1 MRNYNVYLTFYSLAG
16 NHYTRSANLCTCSF
30 QKQFMYAKARPQMSR
45 NEDASSQGSAL
56 IDVEIEVQEQT
67 DVLDVG

>member
-1 MRNYNVYLTFYSLAG
+1 
-16 NHYTRSANLCTCSF
+16 
-30 QKQFMYAKARPQMSR
+30 MSR
-45 NEDASSQGSAL
+45 NEDASSQGNAL

>member
-1 MRNYNVYLTFYSLAG
+1 
-16 NHYTRSANLCTCSF
+16 
-30 QKQFMYAKARPQMSR
+30 MYAKARPQMSR